1 MQPRKRWIYLLG
13 VFILVAIVAVA
24 AYLLIFRD
32 KTDQRLLGKWEVV
45 DSPEAGSD
53 LSLWLFSPGD
63 TLEFLKD
70 GTVIIGTDLGTMT
83 ASYKWLDARRLA
95 IAPTGGAQSLVF
107 DVTRTANTLR
117 LHVPSTGSTLV
128 LKPYQEFS
136 PSVERLAG
144 VWTRSDDN
152 STCFA
157 SMDEAPYYMTFNRDG
172 TFSSDF
178 SYILGQ
184 EVLKGEYQI
193 RGGRIHIEATGVDT
207 GVLGMGK
214 KELTLSVDCEA
225 VVTNAKLFFIDEN
238 GNKTVYIRGKYE

>member
-1 MQPRKRWIYLLG
+1 MQTRKRGVYILG
-13 VFILVAIVAVA
+13 GVMLVAIVAVA
-24 AYLLIFRD
+24 AYLLLFRD
-32 KTDQRLLGKWEVV
+32 KTERRLLGRWEVV

-63 TLEFLKD
+63 TLEFLRD
-70 GTVIIGTDLGTMT
+70 GTVIIGTDLGTVT
-83 ASYKWLDARRLA
+83 ASYKWLDNQRLA
-95 IAPTGGAQSLVF
+95 ISSTGGAQSLVF
-107 DVTRTANTLR
+107 DVTRTDNTLR

-128 LKPYQEFS
+128 LKPFQEFS
-136 PSVERLAG
+136 PSTERLAG
-144 VWTRSDDN
+144 IWTRSDDN

-157 SMDEAPYYMTFNRDG
+157 SVDEAPYYITFNKDG

-193 RGGRIHIEATGVDT
+193 RGGRIYIEATGVDT

-214 KELTLSVDCEA
+214 KALTLSVDCKA
-225 VVTNAKLFFIDEN
+225 VVTNAKLFFVDEN